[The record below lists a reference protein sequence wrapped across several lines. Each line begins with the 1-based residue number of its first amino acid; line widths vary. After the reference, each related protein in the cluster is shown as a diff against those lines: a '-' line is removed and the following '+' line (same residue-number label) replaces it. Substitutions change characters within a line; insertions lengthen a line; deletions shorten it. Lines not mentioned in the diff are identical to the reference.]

1 MLSHGVD
8 LHVQVILL
16 CVGGLWFYH
25 IQLVCSNKTTNE
37 DIKQTL
43 ERHNQYDRGICSNCA
58 EILCSPVRESYFAE
72 QAASVETAETPGP

>member
-1 MLSHGVD
+1 MAWGQNA
-8 LHVQVILL
+8 QVILL

-43 ERHNQYDRGICSNCA
+43 ERHNQYDRGCCSNCA
-58 EILCSPVRESYFAE
+58 EIMCTPARASYFA
-72 QAASVETAETPGP
+72 ADTGASSATGAKTLGP